1 MLDKKWI
8 RSLFCC
14 MVAAMLLVVSMGSRA
29 IPTADDLSAG
39 VSLNQVD
46 HQDCGDT
53 QSNPTEQTTV
63 SALSLD
69 AVVISLF
76 SYHFSQYFLPT
87 QPLSAR
93 FATTLRV
100 VTPARFSE
108 PLFFFCYFQK
118 VFGNQIASNAP

>member
-1 MLDKKWI
+1 
-8 RSLFCC
+8 
-14 MVAAMLLVVSMGSRA
+14 MVATMLLVVSMGSRA
-29 IPTADDLSAG
+29 IPTGGDHSAG
-39 VSLNQVD
+39 VSLHQVD
-46 HQDCGDT
+46 HQTDSGDA
-53 QSNPTEQTTV
+53 QSNPADQTTV

-76 SYHFSQYFLPT
+76 SYHFSQYFLPS

-93 FATTLRV
+93 FATTLRMLF
-100 VTPARFSE
+100 PSRFSE